1 MQLVGIGALK
11 LQSVVINVVVASA
24 EEIVSLS
31 NFFVDLGSVPVQ
43 TVVWNICGAPDV
55 VISGFQ
61 FPGSLPP
68 PIGYCFSITRRCTQ
82 YPTHSPDALVV
93 WACRCAAGTQIECD
107 TGEQPGAWASHRQD
121 PARRQLP
128 DHPFLHM
135 NNAST
140 T

>member
-11 LQSVVINVVVASA
+11 LQAVVINVVVASA

-31 NFFVDLGSVPVQ
+31 NFLVDLGSVPVQ

-68 PIGYCFSITRRCTQ
+68 PFFG
-82 YPTHSPDALVV
+82 
-93 WACRCAAGTQIECD
+93 
-107 TGEQPGAWASHRQD
+107 
-121 PARRQLP
+121 ARRDPHTHTHTVPLTHART
-128 DHPFLHM
+128 HPLH
-135 NNAST
+135 
-140 T
+140 